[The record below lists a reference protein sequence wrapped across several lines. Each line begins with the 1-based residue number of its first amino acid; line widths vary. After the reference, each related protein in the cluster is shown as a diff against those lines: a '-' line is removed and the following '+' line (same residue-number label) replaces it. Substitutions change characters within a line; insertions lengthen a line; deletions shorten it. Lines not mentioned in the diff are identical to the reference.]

1 MVERAAQGD
10 IDVLWST
17 GGNFLEVL
25 PGPEVTRA
33 ALTRTPL
40 RVHQDIVLSP
50 QMFVEPGE
58 VVVLLPAATRY
69 EQEGGGTST
78 TTERRVAFSPEIPGP
93 RVGEARAEWKAFADI
108 ARLVHPERAESFG
121 CETADAIRAEIA
133 EVIPSYAGI
142 ERLSTIG
149 DAFQIGGRHL
159 CANGEF
165 PTDDG
170 RAHFSVVAAR
180 ARAVPEGRF
189 VLATRRGKQFNTM
202 VWEDVDPLTG
212 AARDALFIS
221 EDDANALTLS
231 NGQRVVVRSM
241 HGELP
246 ARVHIAPIRAGNVQ
260 AFFPEANV
268 LLSPSQRDAISGVF
282 DDNAIV
288 EVIPVP

>member
-1 MVERAAQGD
+1 
-10 IDVLWST
+10 
-17 GGNFLEVL
+17 
-25 PGPEVTRA
+25 
-33 ALTRTPL
+33 
-40 RVHQDIVLSP
+40 
-50 QMFVEPGE
+50 MFVEPGE

-165 PTDDG
+165 PTNDG

-231 NGQRVVVRSM
+231 DGQRVVVRSM